1 MSKRGKDLEDVYRS
15 ERTRGTKQPKTPE
28 RLELE
33 RLQRE
38 VIDLI
43 MSGRCTRNDFVS
55 ILQSYGLSE
64 DSDLF
69 REYLAGFDRW
79 SHKGP

>member
-1 MSKRGKDLEDVYRS
+1 VSKRAKDLEDVYQS
-15 ERTRGTKQPKTPE
+15 ERTRGTKQPKATE

-33 RLQRE
+33 RLQRK

-55 ILQSYGLSE
+55 ILESYGLNE

-69 REYLAGFDRW
+69 RDYLRGFDQW
-79 SHKGP
+79 SRRGL